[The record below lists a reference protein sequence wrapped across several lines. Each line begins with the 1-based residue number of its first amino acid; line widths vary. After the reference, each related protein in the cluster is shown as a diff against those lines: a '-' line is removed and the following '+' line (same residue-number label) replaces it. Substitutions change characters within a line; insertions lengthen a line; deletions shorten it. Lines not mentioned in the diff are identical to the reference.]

1 MEKWSVRFARVH
13 SLIVSLRNDST
24 SGQNPQVV
32 KRRIATVMLHTSPL
46 DQAGIGDAGGMN
58 TYVIESAKKMAASGV
73 EVDIFTRASSPDL
86 ADVVDLAPGVRVRH
100 LHAKP
105 YEGVS
110 KSDIPALMDQLV
122 ADFYRHM
129 RESGSYELIHSHYW
143 TSGLLAKQVS
153 QETGIPFVHTFH
165 TTAKVKNLSLADG
178 ESPEPLSRSIGEEN
192 VVKAAAAIIANTDSE
207 AASLV
212 SLYGACPDKVFVAT
226 PGVNLAE
233 FKVGGGKL
241 AARGVLQIDPEKII
255 VSFVGRIQPH
265 KGPDILIRSIAEV
278 MAHSPGLRSKVNV
291 LIIGGVSG
299 SGTGELERLKNLA
312 KWLGISDVVKFLP
325 PVSREE
331 LPSWYRAS
339 DLVCVPSYSESFG
352 LVALEAQ
359 ACGTPV
365 VATAVGGLR
374 AAVSDGFSGSLV
386 DGHDPKAWA
395 AVLLRLIAQPE
406 RRLILSMGAVQH
418 ASHFGWDRTSRALLD
433 VYDKVISDTSS
444 AQTET
449 RSLA

>member
-1 MEKWSVRFARVH
+1 
-13 SLIVSLRNDST
+13 
-24 SGQNPQVV
+24 
-32 KRRIATVMLHTSPL
+32 MLHTSPL

-73 EVDIFTRASSPDL
+73 EVDIFTRASHAELP
-86 ADVVDLAPGVRVRH
+86 DVVDLAPGVRVRH

-122 ADFYRHM
+122 AEFYRHM
-129 RESGSYELIHSHYW
+129 RESGRYEIIHSHYW

-153 QETGIPFVHTFH
+153 QESVIPFVHTFH

-233 FKVGGGKL
+233 FKVGGGKVV
-241 AARGVLQIDPEKII
+241 AREKLGMDQSKIVLT
-255 VSFVGRIQPH
+255 FVGRIQPH
-265 KGPDILIRSIAEV
+265 KGPDIFIRSVAEV
-278 MAHSPGLRSKVNV
+278 LTHSPGLRSKISA

-299 SGTGELERLKNLA
+299 SGTGELDRLRNLA
-312 KWLGISDVVKFLP
+312 KWLGISDVVTFLP
-325 PVSREE
+325 PVTRSE
-331 LPSWYRAS
+331 LPDWYRAS

-386 DGHDPKAWA
+386 DGHDPKAWG

-418 ASHFGWDRTSRALLD
+418 ASHFGWDSTSRALLD
-433 VYDKVISDTSS
+433 LFDKVISDAVGARSNS
-444 AQTET
+444 

>member
-1 MEKWSVRFARVH
+1 M
-13 SLIVSLRNDST
+13 SLRD
-24 SGQNPQVV
+24 NPSSRPAP
-32 KRRIATVMLHTSPL
+32 RRVATVMLHTSPL

-73 EVDIFTRASSPDL
+73 EVDIFTRASRSDL
-86 ADVVDLAPGVRVRH
+86 PDVVEFAPGVRVRH

-122 ADFYRHM
+122 ADFYHHM
-129 RESGSYELIHSHYW
+129 RDGGSYEVIHSHYW

-153 QETGIPFVHTFH
+153 QERGIPFVHTFH

-212 SLYGACPDKVFVAT
+212 SLYGACPEKVFVAT

-233 FKVGGGKL
+233 FKVAGGKST
-241 AARGVLQIDPEKII
+241 AREKLKMDQSKII
-255 VSFVGRIQPH
+255 LTFVGRIQPH
-265 KGPDILIRSIAEV
+265 KGPEVFIRSIAEV
-278 MAHSPGLRSKVNV
+278 LTHSPALRSKINA

-299 SGTGELERLKNLA
+299 SGTGELDRLRNLA
-312 KWLGISDVVKFLP
+312 KWLGISDVVTFLP
-325 PVSREE
+325 PVTRSE
-331 LPSWYRAS
+331 LPDWYRAS

-386 DGHDPKAWA
+386 DGHDPKAWG

-433 VYDKVISDTSS
+433 LYDKVISDAESATSNS
-444 AQTET
+444 

>member
-1 MEKWSVRFARVH
+1 
-13 SLIVSLRNDST
+13 
-24 SGQNPQVV
+24 
-32 KRRIATVMLHTSPL
+32 MLHTSPL

-58 TYVIESAKKMAASGV
+58 TYVIESAKKMASSGV
-73 EVDIFTRASSPDL
+73 EVDIFTRASRPDL
-86 ADVVDLAPGVRVRH
+86 PDVVDLAPGVRVRH

-129 RESGSYELIHSHYW
+129 RESGRYEIIHSHYW

-153 QETGIPFVHTFH
+153 QESGIPLVHTFH
-165 TTAKVKNLSLADG
+165 TTSKVKNLSLADG
-178 ESPEPLSRSIGEEN
+178 ERPEPLSRSIGEEN

-212 SLYGACPDKVFVAT
+212 SLYGACPDRVFVAT
-226 PGVNLAE
+226 PGVNLSE
-233 FKVGGGKL
+233 FKVAGGKRV
-241 AARGVLQIDPEKII
+241 AREKLGIDQSKVVLT
-255 VSFVGRIQPH
+255 FVGRIQPH
-265 KGPDILIRSIAEV
+265 KGPDIFIRSVAEV
-278 MAHSPGLRSKVNV
+278 LTHSPGLRSKIHA

-299 SGTGELERLKNLA
+299 SESGELDRLRNLA
-312 KWLGISDVVKFLP
+312 KWLGISDVVRFLP
-325 PVSREE
+325 PVTRSE
-331 LPSWYRAS
+331 LPDWYRAS

-386 DGHDPKAWA
+386 DGHDPKAWG

-418 ASHFGWDRTSRALLD
+418 ASHFGWDSTSRAILD
-433 VYDKVISDTSS
+433 LFDKVISDAEGVESNN
-444 AQTET
+444 

>member
-1 MEKWSVRFARVH
+1 M
-13 SLIVSLRNDST
+13 SLRD
-24 SGQNPQVV
+24 NPSSHPAP
-32 KRRIATVMLHTSPL
+32 RRVATVMLHTSPL

-73 EVDIFTRASSPDL
+73 EVDIFTRASRSDL
-86 ADVVDLAPGVRVRH
+86 PDVVDFAPGVRVRH
-100 LHAKP
+100 LHATP

-129 RESGSYELIHSHYW
+129 RDGGSYEVIHSHYW

-153 QETGIPFVHTFH
+153 QESGIPFVHTFH

-192 VVKAAAAIIANTDSE
+192 VVKAAASIIANTDSE

-212 SLYGACPDKVFVAT
+212 SLYGACPEKVFVAT

-233 FKVGGGKL
+233 FKVAGGKST
-241 AARGVLQIDPEKII
+241 AREKLKMDQAKII
-255 VSFVGRIQPH
+255 LTFVGRIQPH
-265 KGPDILIRSIAEV
+265 KGPEVFIRSIAEV
-278 MAHSPGLRSKVNV
+278 LTHSPALRSKINA

-299 SGTGELERLKNLA
+299 SGTGELERLRNLA
-312 KWLGISDVVKFLP
+312 KWLGISDVVTFLP
-325 PVSREE
+325 PVTRSE
-331 LPSWYRAS
+331 LPDWYRAS

-386 DGHDPKAWA
+386 DGHDPKAWG

-433 VYDKVISDTSS
+433 LYDKVISDAESATSNS
-444 AQTET
+444 

>member
-1 MEKWSVRFARVH
+1 M
-13 SLIVSLRNDST
+13 SLRD
-24 SGQNPQVV
+24 NPSSRPAP
-32 KRRIATVMLHTSPL
+32 RRVATVMLHTSPL

-73 EVDIFTRASSPDL
+73 EVDIFTRASRSDL
-86 ADVVDLAPGVRVRH
+86 PDVVDFAPGVRVRH
-100 LHAKP
+100 LNAKP

-129 RESGSYELIHSHYW
+129 RDGGSYEVIHSHYW

-153 QETGIPFVHTFH
+153 QESGIPFVHTFH

-212 SLYGACPDKVFVAT
+212 SLYGACPEKVFVAT

-233 FKVGGGKL
+233 FKVAGGKS
-241 AARGVLQIDPEKII
+241 AAREKLKMDQSKII
-255 VSFVGRIQPH
+255 LTFVGRIQPH
-265 KGPDILIRSIAEV
+265 KGPEVFIRSIAEV
-278 MAHSPGLRSKVNV
+278 LTHSPSLRSKINA

-299 SGTGELERLKNLA
+299 SGTGDLDRLRNLA
-312 KWLGISDVVKFLP
+312 KWLGISDVVTFLP
-325 PVSREE
+325 PVTRSE
-331 LPSWYRAS
+331 LPDWYRAS

-352 LVALEAQ
+352 
-359 ACGTPV
+359 
-365 VATAVGGLR
+365 
-374 AAVSDGFSGSLV
+374 
-386 DGHDPKAWA
+386 
-395 AVLLRLIAQPE
+395 
-406 RRLILSMGAVQH
+406 
-418 ASHFGWDRTSRALLD
+418 
-433 VYDKVISDTSS
+433 
-444 AQTET
+444 
-449 RSLA
+449 

>member
-1 MEKWSVRFARVH
+1 
-13 SLIVSLRNDST
+13 
-24 SGQNPQVV
+24 
-32 KRRIATVMLHTSPL
+32 MLHTSPL

-58 TYVIESAKKMAASGV
+58 TYVIESAKKMASSGV
-73 EVDIFTRASSPDL
+73 EVDIYTRASRPDL
-86 ADVVDLAPGVRVRH
+86 PDVVDLAPGVRVRH

-129 RESGSYELIHSHYW
+129 RESGRYEIIHSHYW

-153 QETGIPFVHTFH
+153 QESGIPFVHTFH

-178 ESPEPLSRSIGEEN
+178 ERPEPLSRSIGEEN

-212 SLYGACPDKVFVAT
+212 SLYGACPDRVFVAT
-226 PGVNLAE
+226 PGVNLSE
-233 FKVGGGKL
+233 FKVAGGKSV
-241 AARGVLQIDPEKII
+241 AREKLGIEQSKIVLT
-255 VSFVGRIQPH
+255 FVGRIQPH
-265 KGPDILIRSIAEV
+265 KGPDIFIRSVAEV
-278 MAHSPGLRSKVNV
+278 LTHSPGLRSKINA

-299 SGTGELERLKNLA
+299 SESGELDRLRNLA
-312 KWLGISDVVKFLP
+312 KWLGISDVVRFLP
-325 PVSREE
+325 PVTRSE
-331 LPSWYRAS
+331 LPDWYRAS

-386 DGHDPKAWA
+386 DGHDPKAWG

-418 ASHFGWDRTSRALLD
+418 ASHFGWDSTSRALLD
-433 VYDKVISDTSS
+433 LFDKVISDAEGVESNN
-444 AQTET
+444 

>member
-1 MEKWSVRFARVH
+1 
-13 SLIVSLRNDST
+13 
-24 SGQNPQVV
+24 
-32 KRRIATVMLHTSPL
+32 MLHTSPL

-73 EVDIFTRASSPDL
+73 EVDIFTRASHAELP
-86 ADVVDLAPGVRVRH
+86 DVVDLAPGVRVRH

-122 ADFYRHM
+122 AEFYRHM
-129 RESGSYELIHSHYW
+129 RESGRYEIIHSHYW

-153 QETGIPFVHTFH
+153 QESGIPFVHTFH

-233 FKVGGGKL
+233 FKVGGGKVV
-241 AARGVLQIDPEKII
+241 AREKLGMDQSKIVLT
-255 VSFVGRIQPH
+255 FVGRIQPH
-265 KGPDILIRSIAEV
+265 KGPDIFIRSVAEV
-278 MAHSPGLRSKVNV
+278 LTHSPGLRSKISA

-299 SGTGELERLKNLA
+299 SGTGELDRLRNLA
-312 KWLGISDVVKFLP
+312 KWLGISDVVTFLP
-325 PVSREE
+325 PVTRSE
-331 LPSWYRAS
+331 LPDWYRAS

-365 VATAVGGLR
+365 VATAVGGRR

-386 DGHDPKAWA
+386 DGHDPKAWG

-418 ASHFGWDRTSRALLD
+418 ASHFGWDSTSRALLD
-433 VYDKVISDTSS
+433 LFDKVISDAVGARSNS
-444 AQTET
+444 

>member
-1 MEKWSVRFARVH
+1 
-13 SLIVSLRNDST
+13 
-24 SGQNPQVV
+24 
-32 KRRIATVMLHTSPL
+32 MLHTSPL

-73 EVDIFTRASSPDL
+73 EVDIFTRASRSDL
-86 ADVVDLAPGVRVRH
+86 PDVVEFAPGVRVRH

-129 RESGSYELIHSHYW
+129 RDGGSYEVIHSHYW

-153 QETGIPFVHTFH
+153 QESGIPFVHTFH

-212 SLYGACPDKVFVAT
+212 SLYGACPEKVFVAT

-233 FKVGGGKL
+233 FKVAGGKS
-241 AARGVLQIDPEKII
+241 AAREKLKMDQSKII
-255 VSFVGRIQPH
+255 LTFVGRIQPH
-265 KGPDILIRSIAEV
+265 KGPEVFIRSIAEV
-278 MAHSPGLRSKVNV
+278 LTHSPSLRSKINA

-299 SGTGELERLKNLA
+299 SGTGELDRLRNLA
-312 KWLGISDVVKFLP
+312 KWLGISDVVTFLP
-325 PVSREE
+325 PVTRSE
-331 LPSWYRAS
+331 LPDWYRAS

-386 DGHDPKAWA
+386 DGHDPKAWG

-433 VYDKVISDTSS
+433 LYDKVISDAESATSNS
-444 AQTET
+444 
-449 RSLA
+449 RSIA

>member
-1 MEKWSVRFARVH
+1 
-13 SLIVSLRNDST
+13 
-24 SGQNPQVV
+24 
-32 KRRIATVMLHTSPL
+32 MLHTSPL

-73 EVDIFTRASSPDL
+73 EVDIFTRASRSDL
-86 ADVVDLAPGVRVRH
+86 PDVVEFAPGVRVRH

-129 RESGSYELIHSHYW
+129 RDGGSYEMIHSHYW

-153 QETGIPFVHTFH
+153 QESGIPFVHTFH

-212 SLYGACPDKVFVAT
+212 SLYGACPEKVFVAT

-233 FKVGGGKL
+233 FKVAGGKST
-241 AARGVLQIDPEKII
+241 AREKLKMDQAKII
-255 VSFVGRIQPH
+255 LTFVGRIQPH
-265 KGPDILIRSIAEV
+265 KGPEVFIRSIAEV
-278 MAHSPGLRSKVNV
+278 LTHSPALRSKINA

-299 SGTGELERLKNLA
+299 SGTGELERLRNLA
-312 KWLGISDVVKFLP
+312 KWLGISDVVTFLP
-325 PVSREE
+325 PVTRSE
-331 LPSWYRAS
+331 LPDWYRAS

-386 DGHDPKAWA
+386 DGHDPKAWG

-433 VYDKVISDTSS
+433 LYDKVISDAESATSNS
-444 AQTET
+444 

>member
-1 MEKWSVRFARVH
+1 
-13 SLIVSLRNDST
+13 
-24 SGQNPQVV
+24 
-32 KRRIATVMLHTSPL
+32 MLHTSPL

-58 TYVIESAKKMAASGV
+58 TYVIESAKKMVASGV
-73 EVDIFTRASSPDL
+73 EVDIFTRASRSDL
-86 ADVVDLAPGVRVRH
+86 PDVVEFAPGVRVRH
-100 LHAKP
+100 LNAKP

-129 RESGSYELIHSHYW
+129 RDGGSYGVIHSHYW

-153 QETGIPFVHTFH
+153 QESGIPFVHTFH

-212 SLYGACPDKVFVAT
+212 SLYGACPEKVFVAT

-233 FKVGGGKL
+233 FNVAGGKNT
-241 AARGVLQIDPEKII
+241 AREKLKMDQSKII
-255 VSFVGRIQPH
+255 LTFVGRIQPH
-265 KGPDILIRSIAEV
+265 KGPEVFIRSIAEV
-278 MAHSPGLRSKVNV
+278 LTHSPALRSKINA

-299 SGTGELERLKNLA
+299 SGTCELDRLRSLA
-312 KWLGISDVVKFLP
+312 KWLGIGDLVTFLP
-325 PVSREE
+325 PVTRSE
-331 LPSWYRAS
+331 LPDWYRAS

-386 DGHDPKAWA
+386 DGHDPKAWG

-433 VYDKVISDTSS
+433 LYDKVISDAASATSNS
-444 AQTET
+444 

>member
-1 MEKWSVRFARVH
+1 
-13 SLIVSLRNDST
+13 
-24 SGQNPQVV
+24 
-32 KRRIATVMLHTSPL
+32 MLHTSPL

-58 TYVIESAKKMAASGV
+58 TYVIESAKKMASSGV
-73 EVDIFTRASSPDL
+73 EVDIFTRASRPDL
-86 ADVVDLAPGVRVRH
+86 PDVVDLAPGVRVRH

-129 RESGSYELIHSHYW
+129 RESGRYEIIHSHYW

-153 QETGIPFVHTFH
+153 QESGIPFVHTFH

-178 ESPEPLSRSIGEEN
+178 ERPEPLSRSIGEEN

-212 SLYGACPDKVFVAT
+212 SLYGACPDRVFVAT
-226 PGVNLAE
+226 PGVNLSE
-233 FKVGGGKL
+233 FKVAGGKSV
-241 AARGVLQIDPEKII
+241 AREKLGIDQSKIVLT
-255 VSFVGRIQPH
+255 FVGRIQPH
-265 KGPDILIRSIAEV
+265 KGPDIFIRSVAEV
-278 MAHSPGLRSKVNV
+278 LTHSPGLRSKIHA

-299 SGTGELERLKNLA
+299 SESGELDRLRNLA
-312 KWLGISDVVKFLP
+312 KWLGISDVVRFLP
-325 PVSREE
+325 PVTRSE
-331 LPSWYRAS
+331 LPDWYRAS

-386 DGHDPKAWA
+386 DGHDPKAWG

-418 ASHFGWDRTSRALLD
+418 ASHFGWDSTSRAILD
-433 VYDKVISDTSS
+433 LFDKVISDAEGVESNN
-444 AQTET
+444 